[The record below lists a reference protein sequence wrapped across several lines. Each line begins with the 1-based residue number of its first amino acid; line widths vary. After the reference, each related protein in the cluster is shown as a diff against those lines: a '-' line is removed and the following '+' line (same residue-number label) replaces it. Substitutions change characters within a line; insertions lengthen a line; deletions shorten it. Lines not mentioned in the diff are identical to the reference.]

1 MANSLV
7 LEGFL
12 VMIVKWK
19 CLFDSMSRSFQEHV
33 YDKFSKMSFYLHPSK
48 YIMLCAFFS
57 IVRFVAFNLVLNAFN
72 SRFSSRSIL
81 VTQDDIYQHVRIMTQ
96 SHLSAYEIRKAII
109 RRLQNS
115 FGFHSSF

>member
-7 LEGFL
+7 L
-12 VMIVKWK
+12 VTSI
-19 CLFDSMSRSFQEHV
+19 QV
-33 YDKFSKMSFYLHPSK
+33 YN
-48 YIMLCAFFS
+48 AVGVFS
-57 IVRFVAFNLVLNAFN
+57 ILRFVAFNLVLNAFN

-109 RRLQNS
+109 AFKIALA
-115 FGFHSSF
+115 FTAAFKILI